1 MSTNPNRNESLKL
14 LNIKYTEPHLL
25 PASTVILLTVIH
37 HLLITFTGL
46 KDIQFSKS
54 IVIIVIG
61 CSFVNA
67 IVSGTSYPTFNL
79 KRSLIK

>member
-1 MSTNPNRNESLKL
+1 MSTNPNRNESLKP
-14 LNIKYTEPHLL
+14 LNIKYTEPQLL

-46 KDIQFSKS
+46 KDIQLS

-67 IVSGTSYPTFNL
+67 NVSGTSYATFNL
-79 KRSLIK
+79 NRSLIK

>member
-1 MSTNPNRNESLKL
+1 MTTNPNRNESLKS
-14 LNIKYTEPHLL
+14 LNIKYTEPQLF

-46 KDIQFSKS
+46 KDIQFSIS
-54 IVIIVIG
+54 IVTIDIG
-61 CSFVNA
+61 CSFVN
-67 IVSGTSYPTFNL
+67 VSATSYVNFNL